1 MHDSGA
7 DCLRTPGAGRSLRLM
22 ETWPGSDH
30 HGDATAGD
38 EAADF
43 RTALTSLHRLRLRPE
58 ILVEEAP
65 APQRLAPYAIAMTA
79 EVVVD
84 DADLGS
90 GRLVVLHDPAGQES
104 WAGTFRVVAF
114 IKATLETEMA
124 ADPLLS
130 EVGWTWLI
138 EALDAQGAGFTNI
151 SGTVT
156 RVTSESFGGL
166 SERPLEGQIEIR
178 ASWTPD
184 GPHLAAHAHAWAE
197 VLGQAAGLLPLPPG
211 VAQLPLPRG

>member
-1 MHDSGA
+1 MDT
-7 DCLRTPGAGRSLRLM
+7 R
-22 ETWPGSDH
+22 PGSDH
-30 HGDATAGD
+30 RGEATGGD

-43 RTALTSLHRLRLRPE
+43 RAALTSLHRLRLRPE
-58 ILVEEAP
+58 IQLEEAP

-104 WAGTFRVVAF
+104 WGGTFRVVAF

-124 ADPLLS
+124 ADPLLA

-138 EALDAQGAGFTNI
+138 EALDAHGAGFTNI

-166 SERPLEGQIEIR
+166 SERPLEGQIEVR

-184 GPHLAAHAHAWAE
+184 SPDLAPHAHAWAE
-197 VLGQAAGLLPLPPG
+197 VLGQAAGLMPLPPG